1 MESKKE
7 VTNSAAIMP
16 HSIYRNTIIGYKNG
30 NPILFQNIATG
41 EPMNLLEACWKET
54 CQGETFI
61 DNVNNGVVIDTL
73 NPDEASRYMYHYFK
87 KNVHNSKDNS
97 IDIFV
102 NFKNYMIEILPKIYR
117 GTYNKKVWDNYISS
131 FTIDM
136 DEFV

>member
-7 VTNSAAIMP
+7 MTNSIAIMP
-16 HSIYRNTIIGYKNG
+16 HSIYRNTIIGYKNN

-41 EPMNLLEACWKET
+41 EPMNLYEVCWRET
-54 CQGETFI
+54 CQGDPFI
-61 DNVNNGVVIDTL
+61 DNINTGIVIDTL
-73 NPDEASRYMYHYFK
+73 TPHEATRYMYIYFK
-87 KNVHNSKDNS
+87 ENVHNSKDNS

-102 NFKNYMIEILPKIYR
+102 NFKNYMFEIIPTTYR
-117 GTYNKKVWDNYISS
+117 GTYNKKVWNNYISS